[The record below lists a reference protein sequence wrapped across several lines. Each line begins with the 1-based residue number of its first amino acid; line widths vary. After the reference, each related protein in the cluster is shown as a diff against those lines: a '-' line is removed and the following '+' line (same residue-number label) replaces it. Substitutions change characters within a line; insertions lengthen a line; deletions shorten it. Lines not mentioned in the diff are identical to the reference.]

1 MEVYE
6 CRIPL
11 YRKNENPHSAESS
24 CHTNMSY
31 QLFKKKNDSQITS
44 LLIENEIKE
53 RWEINIQPHLFS

>member
-11 YRKNENPHSAESS
+11 YRKNENPQSAESS

-31 QLFKKKNDSQITS
+31 QLFKEKNDTQITS